1 MSENQSRSV
10 VSDYQNRSVVLA
22 RRPVGEVRDED
33 FRIETEVIRELRP
46 GELLIEVLWLSLDPY
61 MRPKMN
67 DVESYMPPMELDKV
81 VQGENVGRILQSR
94 SEKFAVGDYVTSYT
108 GWQQYAIAS
117 DEAPMLYKVDSAGL
131 PLSVFLGPAGM
142 PGRTGY
148 LGLTRVGNPKSGET
162 VVVSAASGAVGSVV
176 GQVAK
181 MIGCRA
187 VGIAGGEAKCRYAV
201 DELGL
206 DACVD
211 YKAGELAADLEA
223 ACPGGIDVYF
233 ENVGGEVS
241 RAVAPLL
248 NAGAR
253 VPICGYISQYNATD
267 IASVES
273 PFDVFGALPTPPEHR
288 FFLVFEWNAEH
299 AETTQRLA
307 EWIKSGQLKYRESIA
322 VGLDSAVAAF
332 RGMLRGENFGKQLVK
347 IADQPD

>member
-1 MSENQSRSV
+1 
-10 VSDYQNRSVVLA
+10 
-22 RRPVGEVRDED
+22 
-33 FRIETEVIRELRP
+33 
-46 GELLIEVLWLSLDPY
+46 
-61 MRPKMN
+61 
-67 DVESYMPPMELDKV
+67 
-81 VQGENVGRILQSR
+81 
-94 SEKFAVGDYVTSYT
+94 
-108 GWQQYAIAS
+108 
-117 DEAPMLYKVDSAGL
+117 MLYKVEPAGL

-181 MIGCRA
+181 MIGCRV

-201 DELGL
+201 DDLGL
-206 DACVD
+206 DACID
-211 YKAGELAADLEA
+211 YKAGNLAADLAA
-223 ACPGGIDVYF
+223 ACPDGIDVYF

-248 NAGAR
+248 NAGSR

-267 IASVES
+267 IASAES
-273 PFDVFGALPTPPEHR
+273 PFEVFGALPTPPEHR
-288 FFLVFEWNAEH
+288 FFLVFEWNDEH

-307 EWIKSGQLKYRESIA
+307 EWIKSGQLKYRESVA

-347 IADQPD
+347 IADD

>member
-1 MSENQSRSV
+1 MAE
-10 VSDYQNRSVVLA
+10 YQNRSVVLA
-22 RRPVGEVRDED
+22 RRPVGEVRDAD
-33 FRIETEVIRELRP
+33 FRIETEVLRELRP
-46 GELLIEVLWLSLDPY
+46 GEILIKVLWLSLDPY

-67 DVESYMPPMELDKV
+67 DIESYMPPMELEKV
-81 VQGENVGRILQSR
+81 VQGENVGRIVESR
-94 SEKFAVGDYVTSYT
+94 SEKFAVGDYVTSFT

-117 DEAPMLYKVDSAGL
+117 DETPMLYKLESADL

-148 LGLTRVGNPKSGET
+148 LGLTRVGNPKPGET

-181 MIGCRA
+181 MIGCRV

-201 DELGL
+201 DELGM
-206 DACVD
+206 DVCVD
-211 YKAGELAADLEA
+211 YKAGNLAADLAA
-223 ACPGGIDVYF
+223 ACPDGIDVYF

-248 NAGAR
+248 NKGSR

-267 IASVES
+267 FAHAES
-273 PFDVFGALPTPPEHR
+273 PFEIFGALPTPPEQR
-288 FFLVFEWNAEH
+288 FFLVFEWNAEQ
-299 AETTQRLA
+299 AEITQRLA

-347 IADQPD
+347 IADD

>member
-1 MSENQSRSV
+1 MAE
-10 VSDYQNRSVVLA
+10 YQNRAVVLA
-22 RRPVGEVRDED
+22 RRPVGEVRDAD
-33 FRIETEVIRELRP
+33 FRIETGVHRELRP
-46 GELLIEVLWLSLDPY
+46 GEILIKVLWLSLDPY

-81 VQGENVGRILQSR
+81 VQGENVGRVVESR
-94 SEKFAVGDYVTSYT
+94 SEKFAVGEYVTSFT
-108 GWQQYAIAS
+108 GWQEYAIAS
-117 DEAPMLYKVDSAGL
+117 DQTPMLYKLNPAGL

-148 LGLTRVGNPKSGET
+148 LGLTRVGKPKPGET

-187 VGIAGGEAKCRYAV
+187 VGIAGGAAKCRYAV
-201 DELGL
+201 DELGM

-211 YKAGELAADLEA
+211 YKAGNLAADLAA
-223 ACPGGIDVYF
+223 ACPDGIDVYF

-267 IASVES
+267 LANAES
-273 PFDVFGALPTPPEHR
+273 PFAVFGALPTPPEHR
-288 FFLVFEWNAEH
+288 FFLVFEWNDEQ

-347 IADQPD
+347 VTDD

>member
-1 MSENQSRSV
+1 MSENQNRSV

-33 FRIETEVIRELRP
+33 FRIETQAIRELRP
-46 GELLIEVLWLSLDPY
+46 GEFLIEILYLSLDPY

-81 VQGENVGRILQSR
+81 VQGESVGRIVQSC
-94 SEKFAVGDYVTSYT
+94 SENFAVGDTVTSYT
-108 GWQQYAIAS
+108 GWQQYAIAC
-117 DEAPMLYKVDSAGL
+117 DETAMLHKLDPAGL
-131 PLSVFLGPAGM
+131 PLSAFLGPAGM

-211 YKAGELAADLEA
+211 YKAGELADDLQA

-267 IASVES
+267 IASAES
-273 PFDVFGALPTPPEHR
+273 PFEVFGALPTPPEHR
-288 FFLVFEWNAEH
+288 FFLVFEWNDEH

-307 EWIKSGQLKYRESIA
+307 EWIKSGQLKYRESVA

-347 IADQPD
+347 ISDD

>member
-1 MSENQSRSV
+1 MAK
-10 VSDYQNRSVVLA
+10 YQNRSVVLA

-33 FRIETEVIRELRP
+33 FRIETEVMRELRP
-46 GELLIEVLWLSLDPY
+46 GEILIQVLWLSLDPY

-67 DVESYMPPMELDKV
+67 DVESYMPPMELDQV
-81 VQGENVGRILQSR
+81 VQGENVGRIVESR
-94 SEKFAVGDYVTSYT
+94 SEKFAVGDYVTSFT

-117 DEAPMLYKVDSAGL
+117 DQTPMLYKLDPSGL

-148 LGLTRVGNPKSGET
+148 LGLTRVGNPKPGET

-181 MIGCRA
+181 RIGCRV

-201 DELGL
+201 DELGM

-211 YKAGELAADLEA
+211 YKAGNLAADLAA
-223 ACPGGIDVYF
+223 ACPDGIDVYF

-248 NAGAR
+248 NEGSR

-267 IASVES
+267 LARAES
-273 PFDVFGALPTPPEHR
+273 PFEIFGALPKPPEHR
-288 FFLVFEWNAEH
+288 FFLVFEWNDEQ

-347 IADQPD
+347 VADD